1 MRCLGAGPVSMKSNK
16 NKHKERIAHTIGAEG
31 KAEAG
36 IADTEE
42 AGIADMEP
50 QMDSC
55 RACI

>member
-1 MRCLGAGPVSMKSNK
+1 MLRCLGAGPVSMKSNK

-31 KAEAG
+31 M
-36 IADTEE
+36 EE

>member
-31 KAEAG
+31 M
-36 IADTEE
+36 EE